1 MAGGFDNLLFPS
13 EESYAETTKIIKAF
27 SSVTSTK
34 EGEADLQAMMR
45 LMDKLDDSYKDL
57 YV

>member
-1 MAGGFDNLLFPS
+1 MAGGFDNLSFPS
-13 EESYAETTKIIKAF
+13 EGSYAETTKIMKAY
-27 SSVTSTK
+27 SSAPTTK

-57 YV
+57 YG